1 MVSFSCEAC
10 GDVLTKK
17 KLDPHRNQ
25 CYGATYTC
33 LDCMV
38 HFYGTDYRSHTSC
51 ISEAQKYQGH
61 LYKEKSAKGNNKT
74 NTTTNNNNNN
84 NNKRKSMEG
93 MVPRGAYVED
103 APEGDEMNMI
113 AVIDVPP
120 RAPTPPPAPDA
131 LENINVFD
139 FLVSDA
145 TPKGAVQAPEERRRI
160 EHTTPSGDSQSQYQH
175 VPGAFNSQGWSYGN
189 APIEPSFQRWDSYNN
204 LTADSQ
210 ETQAGSLMPPPNSF
224 ITPAS
229 KEQRKKDRKADKS
242 TDKKRKRIVEELD
255 LSTAKRPQSRDEHM
269 EDVGGPSTTS
279 RRVLHS
285 GLTGGLTRLV
295 TDPDFYEDRIDAGPT
310 PISPIKRRK
319 EGRGEKES
327 TRKVSGSS
335 KLTST
340 TTKHSHRDRDARSRS
355 PERGGDRERRHR
367 RSHHRQRSA
376 SVSSVEERRRPPPRG
391 QEQRALEYPID
402 RPSSVQP
409 TANNQLMGPNDRAD
423 HFLSF
428 ITKGPESER
437 GCSIN
442 KILKRYHRERD
453 VRGSEDKEDE
463 DKELWKGLRLR
474 RNSRGEVVVFV

>member
-1 MVSFSCEAC
+1 M
-10 GDVLTKK
+10 LTKK

-61 LYKEKSAKGNNKT
+61 LYKETKKGGKQQHD
-74 NTTTNNNNNN
+74 
-84 NNKRKSMEG
+84 NKRKSMNDQA

-103 APEGDEMNMI
+103 APEGDDMNAI

-120 RAPTPPPAPDA
+120 RAPTPPPAPEA

-160 EHTTPSGDSQSQYQH
+160 EHTTPHGGSQYSAGDAARYQQH
-175 VPGAFNSQGWSYGN
+175 GWSYGN

-210 ETQAGSLMPPPNSF
+210 DTQAGSLMPPPTSAYV
-224 ITPAS
+224 TPAP
-229 KEQRKKDRKADKS
+229 KESRKKDRKAEKS
-242 TDKKRKRIVEELD
+242 TDKKRKRNVEELD
-255 LSTAKRPQSRDEHM
+255 LSTAKRPQSRDENM
-269 EDVGGPSTTS
+269 EDAPPPTTG

-295 TDPDFYEDRIDAGPT
+295 TDPEFYEDRIDAGPT

-319 EGRGEKES
+319 EGKHSEKETS
-327 TRKVSGSS
+327 RKVSHGSS
-335 KLTST
+335 KVSAS
-340 TTKHSHRDRDARSRS
+340 TKHSHRDRDRSRS
-355 PERGGDRERRHR
+355 PERERRHR
-367 RSHHRQRSA
+367 KSRQRSA
-376 SVSSVEERRRPPPRG
+376 SVSSVEDRSRVSKRPPPRG
-391 QEQRALEYPID
+391 QEQRALEYSIE
-402 RPSSVQP
+402 RPGSVQP

-423 HFLSF
+423 HFMSF

-442 KILKRYHRERD
+442 KVLKRYHRERD
-453 VRGSEDKEDE
+453 VRGVEEKEEE

-474 RNSRGEVVVFV
+474 RNSRGEIVLFC

>member
-1 MVSFSCEAC
+1 
-10 GDVLTKK
+10 VLTKK

-61 LYKEKSAKGNNKT
+61 LYKDKSAKGGKQQQQQDS
-74 NTTTNNNNNN
+74 
-84 NNKRKSMEG
+84 NKRKSTNNNSS

-103 APEGDEMNMI
+103 APEGDDMHAI
-113 AVIDVPP
+113 AIIDVPP
-120 RAPTPPPAPDA
+120 RAPTPPPAPEA

-160 EHTTPSGDSQSQYQH
+160 EHKTPKGEYSQ
-175 VPGAFNSQGWSYGN
+175 QGWSYGN

-210 ETQAGSLMPPPNSF
+210 ETQAGSLMPPPTSYV
-224 ITPAS
+224 TPAP
-229 KEQRKKDRKADKS
+229 KEQRKKDRKAEKS
-242 TDKKRKRIVEELD
+242 TDKKRKRNVEELD
-255 LSTAKRPQSRDEHM
+255 LSSAKRPQSRDEHM
-269 EDVGGPSTTS
+269 EDAPASVPATG

-295 TDPDFYEDRIDAGPT
+295 TDPEFYEDRIDAGPT

-319 EGRGEKES
+319 EGRSEGKETS
-327 TRKVSGSS
+327 RKVSHGSS
-335 KLTST
+335 KVSAS
-340 TTKHSHRDRDARSRS
+340 TKHSHRDRDRSRS
-355 PERGGDRERRHR
+355 PERERRHR
-367 RSHHRQRSA
+367 RRRSA
-376 SVSSVEERRRPPPRG
+376 SVSSTEDRRRRPPPRG
-391 QEQRALEYPID
+391 QEQRALEYSGE
-402 RPSSVQP
+402 RAGSVQP
-409 TANNQLMGPNDRAD
+409 NANNQLMGPNDRAD
-423 HFLSF
+423 HFMSF

-442 KILKRYHRERD
+442 KALKRYHRERD
-453 VRGSEDKEDE
+453 VRGDGEKEEE
-463 DKELWKGLRLR
+463 DKELWKSLRLR
-474 RNSRGEVVVFV
+474 RNSRGEIVLFC